1 MSGRWAL
8 RIGSLAAGLLLWQVL
23 TATGTTAWLRF
34 DRLPTVV
41 EVAERLVEQAG
52 AAEFYTDLTAS
63 LGRIAAGFLLAAALG
78 TTLGI
83 VVARSKVLGDVLQ
96 PLLEVVRPI
105 PAIALVPIAI
115 LLFPTDEQGIV
126 FITFV
131 AAFFPILVSTRH
143 AVRALPTMWED
154 AVRTMGGD
162 RRHVLLNVVLPGT
175 LPGVFGGLS
184 VGMGVSWIC
193 VISAEMISGR
203 YGVGYRTWQAYTIVD
218 YPGVIVGMVTIGLLG
233 WVTSAAVELAGRRAT
248 RWLPREATA

>member
-1 MSGRWAL
+1 MSRRWVL
-8 RIGSLAAGLLLWQVL
+8 RVVSLASGLLLWQVL
-23 TATGTTAWLRF
+23 TATGARIWLRF
-34 DRLPTVV
+34 DQLPTVV
-41 EVAERLVEQAG
+41 EVAERFTRQV
-52 AAEFYTDLTAS
+52 
-63 LGRIAAGFLLAAALG
+63 LLAEYYEDLGSSLARIGIGFVLAAVVGTALG
-78 TTLGI
+78 V
-83 VVARSKVLGDVLQ
+83 VVARSKLLGDLLQ

-143 AVRALPTMWED
+143 AVRALPTIWED
-154 AVRTMGGD
+154 AIRTMGGS
-162 RRHVLLNVVLPGT
+162 RRQVLLKVVLPGT

-203 YGVGYRTWQAYTIVD
+203 FGVGYRTWQAYTVVD

-233 WVTSAAVELAGRRAT
+233 WLTSSAVELLGRRAT
-248 RWLPREATA
+248 RWLPREARV